1 MGLTGSQ
8 TIDAL
13 LYVARWES
21 STITYSFPGI
31 GSIWSTSTSTGY
43 GPSNGGKE
51 PWSLSFS
58 PLSSSDQIAFKGA
71 LQKWSN
77 VANLQFSQVA
87 DTSSNV
93 GDIRAAYTY
102 QNAHANDQSW
112 AYLPA
117 DAASAG
123 DIWFNVIGTSAANY
137 WTPGSRSYFAV
148 LHELGHVLGLKH
160 PFEGATT
167 LPVSLDSESYTIM
180 SYAAQPGDNSTQFSF
195 NPTTPMQLDIAA
207 IQQLYGA
214 NYNYRSGNDTYSF
227 SDSATYHETIWD
239 GGGSDTIQYTGSR
252 TATIDLREGFGSKI
266 GVPVYVQNSSGAT
279 LYQADNI
286 WIAYGAV
293 IENATG
299 GSGDDVLTGNAA
311 NNLLDGGAGADRTAG
326 GAGDDTYVVDNAG
339 DIVTENAGEGTDTVH
354 SSITYTLGANV
365 ENLRLT
371 GTGAIDGIGNA
382 LDNLI
387 SGNSANNRL
396 SGGAG
401 IDTVR
406 FGGKS
411 SDYFLV
417 TYAMSLM
424 VIPGT
429 EAARLLDGVDTL
441 NDIELLSFGGDGSTK
456 PASGVDNQV
465 FGLKYTASYA
475 DLIGAFGINAAAG
488 VAHYVQNG
496 LHEGRAASFDALKYT
511 ASYGDLIKAFG
522 TNAIAAETHYIA
534 NGYAE
539 GRTATFDALKYTAS
553 YGDLIKA
560 FGTNT
565 VAAETHYITNG
576 YAEGRAATFDGQ
588 SYVLANLD
596 LLAAFGLDA
605 AAGARHYIQD
615 GYREGRATS
624 LSSMQHGG
632 SGDDVLTGTAGKDLL
647 DGGPGHDTLSG
658 GAGQDIFVLRAGDG
672 GASLQLADL
681 ITDFQDGIDR
691 LGLAG
696 PLQYADL
703 RIQQGTGTHAADT
716 IVSTASGELLDILN
730 NLLATNINSQDFVH
744 L

>member
-1 MGLTGSQ
+1 MPSPTSWSSVVPVGLTGSQ

-31 GSIWSTSTSTGY
+31 GSIWSTSTTTGY

-58 PLSSSDQIAFKGA
+58 PLSTSDQIAFKGA

-117 DAASAG
+117 NAASAG

-137 WTPGSRSYFAV
+137 WTAGSRSYFAV

-160 PFEGATT
+160 PFEGTNQ
-167 LPVSLDSESYTIM
+167 LPPSLDSESYTIM

-214 NYNYRSGNDTYSF
+214 NYSYQSGNDTYSF

-266 GVPVYVQNSSGAT
+266 GTPVYVQNSSGAT

-286 WIAYGAV
+286 QIAYGAV

-299 GSGDDVLTGNAA
+299 GSGDDVLTGNAGG
-311 NNLLDGGAGADRTAG
+311 NVLDGRAGADKM
-326 GAGDDTYVVDNAG
+326 D
-339 DIVTENAGEGTDTVH
+339 
-354 SSITYTLGANV
+354 
-365 ENLRLT
+365 
-371 GTGAIDGIGNA
+371 
-382 LDNLI
+382 
-387 SGNSANNRL
+387 
-396 SGGAG
+396 GGAG
-401 IDTVR
+401 IDTAR
-406 FGGKS
+406 LGGKS

-417 TYAMSLM
+417 TYATSLM

-465 FGLKYTASYA
+465 FGLKYIASYS
-475 DLIGAFGINAAAG
+475 DLIGVFGTNAEAG
-488 VAHYVQNG
+488 VAHYIQNG
-496 LHEGRAASFDALKYT
+496 LHEGRTATFDALKYT
-511 ASYGDLIKAFG
+511 ASYADLINAFG
-522 TNAIAAETHYIA
+522 ANATAAETHYIA

-553 YGDLIKA
+553 YADLINA
-560 FGTNT
+560 FGTNAT
-565 VAAETHYITNG
+565 AAAAHYIGNGYAEGRTATFDALKYTASYGDLINAFGTNATAAETHYITNG
-576 YAEGRAATFDGQ
+576 YA
-588 SYVLANLD
+588 
-596 LLAAFGLDA
+596 
-605 AAGARHYIQD
+605 
-615 GYREGRATS
+615 
-624 LSSMQHGG
+624 
-632 SGDDVLTGTAGKDLL
+632 
-647 DGGPGHDTLSG
+647 
-658 GAGQDIFVLRAGDG
+658 
-672 GASLQLADL
+672 
-681 ITDFQDGIDR
+681 
-691 LGLAG
+691 
-696 PLQYADL
+696 
-703 RIQQGTGTHAADT
+703 
-716 IVSTASGELLDILN
+716 
-730 NLLATNINSQDFVH
+730 
-744 L
+744 

>member
-1 MGLTGSQ
+1 MPSPTSWSSVVPVGLTGSQ

-43 GPSNGGKE
+43 GPINGGKE

-102 QNAHANDQSW
+102 QNAHANDQAW

-180 SYAAQPGDNSTQFSF
+180 SYSAQPGISSTQFSF
-195 NPTTPMQLDIAA
+195 NPTTPMLLDIAA

-214 NYNYRSGNDTYSF
+214 NYSYRSGNDTYSF

-266 GVPVYVQNSSGAT
+266 GAPVYVQNSSGAT
-279 LYQADNI
+279 LYQADDI

-311 NNLLDGGAGADRTAG
+311 NNLLDGGAGADRMAG

-339 DIVTENAGEGTDTVH
+339 DIVTENAGEGTGTVH

-441 NDIELLSFGGDGSTK
+441 NDIELLSFGGDGSTR

-465 FGLKYTASYA
+465 FGLKYIASYS
-475 DLIGAFGINAAAG
+475 DLIGAFGTNAEAG
-488 VAHYVQNG
+488 VAHYAQNG
-496 LHEGRAASFDALKYT
+496 LYEGR
-511 ASYGDLIKAFG
+511 I
-522 TNAIAAETHYIA
+522 
-534 NGYAE
+534 
-539 GRTATFDALKYTAS
+539 ATFDALKYTAS
-553 YGDLIKA
+553 
-560 FGTNT
+560 
-565 VAAETHYITNG
+565 
-576 YAEGRAATFDGQ
+576 
-588 SYVLANLD
+588 
-596 LLAAFGLDA
+596 
-605 AAGARHYIQD
+605 
-615 GYREGRATS
+615 
-624 LSSMQHGG
+624 SSKPLRG
-632 SGDDVLTGTAGKDLL
+632 SVSR
-647 DGGPGHDTLSG
+647 TLK
-658 GAGQDIFVLRAGDG
+658 
-672 GASLQLADL
+672 
-681 ITDFQDGIDR
+681 
-691 LGLAG
+691 
-696 PLQYADL
+696 
-703 RIQQGTGTHAADT
+703 
-716 IVSTASGELLDILN
+716 
-730 NLLATNINSQDFVH
+730 
-744 L
+744 